1 MSLSG
6 LGDSILGNAS
16 AAMVVDVT
24 PENRRGIQSGM
35 SSQVGDMIYIFA
47 PIGLT
52 AIATATSYDAAFATV
67 AGLLTLST
75 VGFARTA
82 SGFIERKSRRI

>member
-1 MSLSG
+1 
-6 LGDSILGNAS
+6 
-16 AAMVVDVT
+16 
-24 PENRRGIQSGM
+24 
-35 SSQVGDMIYIFA
+35 MIYIFA

-82 SGFIERKSRRI
+82 SGFIERKSRRV